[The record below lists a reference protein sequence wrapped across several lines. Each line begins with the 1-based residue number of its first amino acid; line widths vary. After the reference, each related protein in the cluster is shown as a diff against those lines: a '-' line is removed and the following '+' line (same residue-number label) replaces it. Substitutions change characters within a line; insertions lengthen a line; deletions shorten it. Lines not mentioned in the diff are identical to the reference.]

1 MQVLELAALHPA
13 NAKAVDRAMT
23 YLVQSV
29 IAGVVAG
36 MASVRNGS
44 KADARHLVAG
54 MGGKRTLSQPGQEPA
69 KIGFPSTIRMTP
81 RRSGGA
87 SEWNANSIGTAT

>member
-13 NAKAVDRAMT
+13 NAKAVDRATT

-44 KADARHLVAG
+44 KADIRAYAVSLSAAIAATIARIRRRRMVVVGSSKKA
-54 MGGKRTLSQPGQEPA
+54 MP
-69 KIGFPSTIRMTP
+69 TITVP
-81 RRSGGA
+81 
-87 SEWNANSIGTAT
+87 TAPIPPHTA